1 MRGKE
6 RGEEKIEEKRGEK
19 RERGNKGTQ
28 NPIHTRHEKKKCW
41 GMRGESLVETPPKKK
56 VERDSGRKG
65 RLIEKKCVKKWKVRG
80 GEGGGRR
87 ERARRNG

>member
-28 NPIHTRHEKKKCW
+28 NPIHTSHVEKTLGHE
-41 GMRGESLVETPPKKK
+41 RGK
-56 VERDSGRKG
+56 
-65 RLIEKKCVKKWKVRG
+65 IG
-80 GEGGGRR
+80 GD
-87 ERARRNG
+87 NS

>member
-28 NPIHTRHEKKKCW
+28 NPIHTRHEKKML
-41 GMRGESLVETPPKKK
+41 GHERGKFGRDPSQKK
-56 VERDSGRKG
+56 S
-65 RLIEKKCVKKWKVRG
+65 
-80 GEGGGRR
+80 R
-87 ERARRNG
+87 ERLGEEREVD